1 MRYAQRRILL
11 LTGAL
16 AVSVTAIL
24 ASLHTDGLLRGVLV
38 VTAAAVV
45 PVAGLAQSVPR
56 ALPEAAAGR

>member
-1 MRYAQRRILL
+1 MYTRRRILL

-16 AVSVTAIL
+16 GVSVTAIL
-24 ASLHTDGLLRGVLV
+24 ASLHTDGLLRSVLV

-56 ALPEAAAGR
+56 ALRERRQARG